1 MNEQILPV
9 KDILVRKEVVENHF
23 KCDLAKCKGACCTF
37 ESRYG
42 APISWEEVG
51 VIENLISKV
60 LPYLPHAHRAEIE
73 EKGFYEVK
81 NDEPLIRSVD
91 NRSCVFVHFENGIA
105 KCSLEKAYF
114 EGETD
119 FRKPISCHLFPIRV
133 SDFGG
138 DVLRYERIDECEP
151 AIELGKKENV
161 TIAEFCKDSLVRL
174 YGEEWYSKFIEII
187 RKENANT

>member
-1 MNEQILPV
+1 
-9 KDILVRKEVVENHF
+9 VENHF